1 MPPASARLDAF
12 VGRPDLRYAA
22 DRFDWRDVIM
32 ALMPFTDVGSAA
44 GVAGVNAAGAG
55 AAAGAA
61 AARAAA
67 AAARR
72 CGGPLSEG
80 RGRGRGWVGV
90 CWDAWGRGRGRDTL
104 NLLGI
109 YIAEAG
115 VK

>member
-1 MPPASARLDAF
+1 MPRTGAAREG
-12 VGRPDLRYAA
+12 VVHRPVPR
-22 DRFDWRDVIM
+22 R
-32 ALMPFTDVGSAA
+32 ALLSDHARAEGART
-44 GVAGVNAAGAG
+44 GVAAR